1 MIFRNSLAVSAAMLS
16 GYVFSFVLAPIML
29 ARLGLAQFG
38 VWAVTGAFA
47 TYAGLMDL
55 GVTRALGRFVA
66 LYDTQ
71 GNRRA
76 VEQLFGL
83 GLVVVCVVAALSA
96 AVSLAVAPFAASAL
110 GDVLTA
116 SEMRSLL
123 LAAVAIFSLNLLR
136 SVIRSVPEGMQQM
149 VPIQVAEVANNTI
162 NFTFSVIAL
171 ALTRDVVVYAYANA
185 AASLVALGPSVYA
198 ARRVWSPVRAR
209 VPQRGLVREVLGFSV
224 KSQLSWIG
232 DLVNNQTD
240 KIIIAVFLDVR
251 LAGAYEIANRV
262 VVAVKSVAV
271 LSVSA
276 MVPAATSR
284 IESEGRAIIGHF
296 YRRYTAR
303 SLAVALPLMT
313 FCCVSAPALM
323 TAWLGDVPQH
333 AIEIFVLLTAA
344 NAVNLTTGVAFSISL
359 GEGKAGMIAAVSGI
373 TVGLNVLFTVAL
385 TPLFGLWG
393 VIAGTM
399 IAIVGGCTIFLVH
412 FHRSHGI
419 PRADYA
425 RAAGIPAAA
434 ALGAGAPIVVTLAL
448 AGFEQLERWPALV
461 ASAAFLLVYV
471 TAYWPIATRLDI
483 LPTRLSL
490 HAFRRA
496 PVSRT

>member
-1 MIFRNSLAVSAAMLS
+1 MIFRNSLAVSVAMLS

-47 TYAGLMDL
+47 TYAGVMDL

-83 GLVVVCVVAALSA
+83 GLVTVALVGAAATGIAVVAAP
-96 AVSLAVAPFAASAL
+96 VATDLL
-110 GDVLTA
+110 GNHLTA
-116 SEMRSLL
+116 TDMRWLL
-123 LAAVAIFSLNLLR
+123 LAVVGIFTLNLFR

-149 VPIQVAEVANNTI
+149 VPINVAEVINNTI
-162 NFTFSVIAL
+162 NFAFSVAAL
-171 ALTRDVVVYAYANA
+171 VLTGELLSYAYANVA
-185 AASLVALGPSVYA
+185 AAVIALGVSCVA
-198 ARRVWSPVRAR
+198 ARRVWSPMRPR
-209 VPQRGLVREVLGFSV
+209 LPERRLVREVLGFSV

-262 VVAVKSVAV
+262 VLAVKSVAI
-271 LSVSA
+271 LSISA
-276 MVPAATSR
+276 MTPAATAR
-284 IESEGRAIIGHF
+284 IEREGRGIIGAF

-303 SLAVALPLMT
+303 SLGVALPVMMFT
-313 FCCVSAPALM
+313 CVASPALM
-323 TAWLGDVPQH
+323 VAWLGDVPEP
-333 AIEIFVLLTAA
+333 AVTIFVLLTLA

-359 GEGKAGMIAAVSGI
+359 GEGEAGMIALVSGI
-373 TVGLNVLFTVAL
+373 TVLLNVVFTLAL

-399 IAIVGGCTIFLVH
+399 IAIVGGCTVFLVH
-412 FHRSHGI
+412 FHRRHGL
-419 PRADYA
+419 PAMDYV
-425 RAAGIPAAA
+425 RAAWMPLAAS
-434 ALGAGAPIVVTLAL
+434 LVAGAPVVVTLL
-448 AGFEQLERWPALV
+448 LVGVDGLDRWPALA
-461 ASAAFLLVYV
+461 ASAAFLLVFI
-471 TAYWPIATRLDI
+471 TTYWPIASRLDI
-483 LPTRLSL
+483 LPARLSVGAL
-490 HAFRRA
+490 RRFRFSRA
-496 PVSRT
+496 